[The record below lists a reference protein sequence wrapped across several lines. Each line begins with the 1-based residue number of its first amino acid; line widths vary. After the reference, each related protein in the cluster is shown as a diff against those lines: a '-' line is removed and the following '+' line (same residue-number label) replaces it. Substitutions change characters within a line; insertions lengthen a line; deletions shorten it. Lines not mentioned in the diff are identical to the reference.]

1 MSDMKTMPFS
11 KYFTY
16 ENCNQITICEDQ
28 DYSDNY
34 DYNCSRGLSGNSMP
48 CQIRSLQNNSTSHRY
63 SSQSRITYAFSSF
76 PWKLRRIS
84 EYARK
89 ISKFRYE

>member
-16 ENCNQITICEDQ
+16 ENCNQITIYEDQ
-28 DYSDNY
+28 DYSNNY
-34 DYNCSRGLSGNSMP
+34 DYNCSRGLSGDSMP

-63 SSQSRITYAFSSF
+63 SSQSRMTHPLSCF
-76 PWKLRRIS
+76 PEKLRKIS
-84 EYARK
+84 KYTRR

>member
-16 ENCNQITICEDQ
+16 ENCNQITIYEDQ

-34 DYNCSRGLSGNSMP
+34 DYNCSSGLSGDSMP

-63 SSQSRITYAFSSF
+63 SSQSRVAYPFSSF
-76 PWKLRRIS
+76 SYKLRRIS
-84 EYARK
+84 EYARR

>member
-16 ENCNQITICEDQ
+16 ENCNQITIYEDQ

-34 DYNCSRGLSGNSMP
+34 DYNCFSGLYGDSMP
-48 CQIRSLQNNSTSHRY
+48 CQIRSLQNNSTRHCYSHQCRTALPL
-63 SSQSRITYAFSSF
+63 SWF
-76 PWKLRRIS
+76 PVKLRKIS
-84 EYARK
+84 KYVRK

>member
-16 ENCNQITICEDQ
+16 ENCNQITIYEDQ

-34 DYNCSRGLSGNSMP
+34 DYNCSSGLSRDSMP
-48 CQIRSLQNNSTSHRY
+48 YQIRSLQNNSTSHCY
-63 SSQSRITYAFSSF
+63 SHQCRTTHPLSCF
-76 PWKLRRIS
+76 PEKLRKIS
-84 EYARK
+84 EYVRR